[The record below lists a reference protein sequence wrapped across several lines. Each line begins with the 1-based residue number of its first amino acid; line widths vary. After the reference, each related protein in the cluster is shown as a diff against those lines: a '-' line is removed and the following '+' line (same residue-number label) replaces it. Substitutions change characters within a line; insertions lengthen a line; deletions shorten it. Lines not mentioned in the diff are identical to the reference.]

1 MFVNTYSQDDIIVA
15 WGWVG
20 VNWWIV
26 QNEPKIFVHCT
37 EKEGIYCTISQLGK
51 SHFPCVRP
59 RDLKRDLRSPQRKS
73 PKKPAVLSPGQPT
86 GWKINFPKER
96 LGRLERGKLIFRP
109 SVVEAPF
116 FRPSVVAPSYEVLLS
131 RTAASL
137 RTCSSSMASIRASS
151 EKSAAS
157 LSNSFT
163 SSSENC
169 L

>member
-86 GWKINFPKER
+86 GWKIKFPKER
-96 LGRLERGKLIFRP
+96 LGRLERGKLIFLP
-109 SVVEAPF
+109 SVCHERF
-116 FRPSVVAPSYEVLLS
+116 FPYNRKHPPPINS
-131 RTAASL
+131 RT
-137 RTCSSSMASIRASS
+137 S
-151 EKSAAS
+151 E
-157 LSNSFT
+157 LSGIFVLST
-163 SSSENC
+163 PRK
-169 L
+169 